1 MFATSNELSDMEPKR
16 KNKDSLEEL
25 FDSTKN
31 LGKQAQTITIGFS
44 PVDLENEVFVDA
56 EEFLQRQASA
66 EKPLEPSVVELDA
79 HGFGCATDS
88 PELFFAEKSRS
99 LKAINFGAAND
110 KESQEDEI
118 NNLSFELD
126 NALLNDVS
134 SEVSPWKSNEKMYYK
149 NPGNSPI
156 FKGTSK
162 SIISP
167 NSRHTNE
174 KHSSSGDHRD
184 ASFNSPKNEI
194 SSQSKRS
201 SSSFPSFQGVLSPS
215 LAHRQSPQDKHPFQL
230 NLSISQEVSNSN
242 GQVDQSSTEF
252 NHLNGSFPENKSSQ
266 FERIVTGIA
275 PYHNFRGSI
284 PVNILID
291 PHKAVRDAIQAAIA
305 VPSTERAN
313 MNWTHPV
320 HPSQVANVSLDA
332 VVAVQAMVEATNAV
346 QASVA
351 EVLRLRS
358 LAQRAVEEAVVS
370 EAMAIA
376 DYAKSNTEYTP
387 SLMGPEY
394 SVKGCGDGD
403 EKTQLKDDHEIQ
415 SQYKENG
422 VTSVKDSN
430 SNVIGPIMP
439 SGRLLDRDRT
449 NTQSNGPRSVTPK
462 LDRQGR
468 NGSRA
473 NAGDLI
479 YLSSSQISQ
488 VDQTNTRARRR
499 CVHQC
504 DLDEM
509 RWLQCSSTPSSTH
522 QEYMMHTVGRD
533 NNQLK
538 SHVEDQNWDLVAN
551 GLENKLP
558 LLVEK
563 KKFTPNAQN
572 ERQESCNRHFH
583 RNAQASHV
591 QPPISFGD
599 TCSEGRQKANFLFT
613 ASHDVINQHLKDK
626 KSLVHD
632 DHRPV
637 NDKKHGI
644 SDEFVPESV
653 VFNPTVISSE
663 EKQFVFEQP
672 NENLTRHRAVTRG
685 TFRGNYEGE
694 NRISHIPS
702 MPPSNDIPLEN
713 TFYDP
718 ATSYSAVCSGINR
731 PKLCK
736 RFLCTIGG
744 EIAETFLFRNTSS
757 NYARICAS
765 IVPLSRGCNQFRITP
780 PVLEM
785 PPYAS
790 DHFVIRFVAT
800 QLGAVSGIFQFR
812 SMSGDPFATPY
823 EIIVDA
829 HVKDSSASK
838 PAIPGSDE
846 VRRID
851 MIDIHPT
858 YVRVEKGGH
867 SSFEIT
873 NISIIPQHGVIPANG
888 KTNVRVSVSEESPEI
903 FQNTWCGSISV
914 DVNGKFVR
922 EVSIVID
929 PSIYLG
935 CFYEQIK
942 QAEKGALFFYW
953 KY

>member
-31 LGKQAQTITIGFS
+31 LGKQAQTITIRFS

-99 LKAINFGAAND
+99 LKAINFGVAND

-291 PHKAVRDAIQAAIA
+291 PHKAVGDAIQAAIA

-320 HPSQVANVSLDA
+320 HPSQVANLSLDA

-376 DYAKSNTEYTP
+376 DYAKSNTEYIP

-430 SNVIGPIMP
+430 ADVIGPIMP

-449 NTQSNGPRSVTPK
+449 NTQNKV
-462 LDRQGR
+462 
-468 NGSRA
+468 
-473 NAGDLI
+473 
-479 YLSSSQISQ
+479 
-488 VDQTNTRARRR
+488 
-499 CVHQC
+499 
-504 DLDEM
+504 EM
-509 RWLQCSSTPSSTH
+509 EAAP
-522 QEYMMHTVGRD
+522 MM
-533 NNQLK
+533 
-538 SHVEDQNWDLVAN
+538 
-551 GLENKLP
+551 
-558 LLVEK
+558 
-563 KKFTPNAQN
+563 
-572 ERQESCNRHFH
+572 
-583 RNAQASHV
+583 
-591 QPPISFGD
+591 
-599 TCSEGRQKANFLFT
+599 
-613 ASHDVINQHLKDK
+613 VI
-626 KSLVHD
+626 
-632 DHRPV
+632 
-637 NDKKHGI
+637 
-644 SDEFVPESV
+644 
-653 VFNPTVISSE
+653 
-663 EKQFVFEQP
+663 
-672 NENLTRHRAVTRG
+672 
-685 TFRGNYEGE
+685 
-694 NRISHIPS
+694 
-702 MPPSNDIPLEN
+702 
-713 TFYDP
+713 
-718 ATSYSAVCSGINR
+718 
-731 PKLCK
+731 
-736 RFLCTIGG
+736 
-744 EIAETFLFRNTSS
+744 
-757 NYARICAS
+757 
-765 IVPLSRGCNQFRITP
+765 
-780 PVLEM
+780 
-785 PPYAS
+785 
-790 DHFVIRFVAT
+790 
-800 QLGAVSGIFQFR
+800 
-812 SMSGDPFATPY
+812 
-823 EIIVDA
+823 
-829 HVKDSSASK
+829 
-838 PAIPGSDE
+838 
-846 VRRID
+846 
-851 MIDIHPT
+851 
-858 YVRVEKGGH
+858 
-867 SSFEIT
+867 
-873 NISIIPQHGVIPANG
+873 
-888 KTNVRVSVSEESPEI
+888 
-903 FQNTWCGSISV
+903 
-914 DVNGKFVR
+914 
-922 EVSIVID
+922 
-929 PSIYLG
+929 
-935 CFYEQIK
+935 
-942 QAEKGALFFYW
+942 
-953 KY
+953 